1 MEVAADTAEQGG
13 GYLSWSMAE
22 PGRCQ
27 GAAKAKM
34 GSYLGP
40 QYQVCLMRCGSNG
53 SITYSNPLK
62 RNPFQQSAPAHSDQT
77 STPLACPGIIM
88 KTTYPHSQGCPN
100 LNGELDGHL

>member
-1 MEVAADTAEQGG
+1 
-13 GYLSWSMAE
+13 MAE

-53 SITYSNPLK
+53 SIPYSNPLK